1 MIHEYVAGETGTV
14 PTRDVSFTS
23 YDNGLTG
30 YPGEV
35 PSDAQR
41 QANLRAAMQV
51 RRSASV

>member
-1 MIHEYVAGETGTV
+1 MIHEYVTGETDTV
-14 PTRDVSFTS
+14 PTRDVTFTS
-23 YDNGLTG
+23 YENGLKG

-41 QANLRAAMQV
+41 QANLQAAMRV